1 MADRLE
7 RRNADADPIWE
18 ASSLAISEHRRRQ
31 LPEYEKLWAYYR
43 NPLELVGA
51 SGGVSAIGGSS
62 GPGSWYRQGQEVGLP
77 VRIKG
82 RGHGPVGAGNG
93 GRREVVVENDIGWR
107 VQTMVDFMFGH
118 PVRFESLA
126 SDAPMRALAEGVIE
140 RVWEASGGI
149 ALMQDMA
156 LLGHVFGHV
165 DLLLRVDESKLMGP
179 VGEAADAF
187 TIEPI
192 DPRRGVAM
200 VSHEDYRE
208 LDGYAVHAERE
219 IAVKGSER
227 SGRAG
232 NSASRA
238 GRLFGGRAL
247 RGGQGGRGGSPE
259 TKRSAVSE
267 VFTSGERRVYRDGVL
282 ASSERSGV
290 LADAVPVVHIQN
302 VSQPFEYGGIG
313 EVEPL
318 VSLQDELN
326 TRLSDRANRVTLQ
339 SFRMY
344 LAKGVESFDAANVG
358 PGMVWSTNNPDA
370 SISAFGG
377 DLYNPG
383 EESHIGEIREALD
396 KVSGVPPVAG
406 GVVRAKIGNLSSANA
421 LRVTLMGLIAKTERK
436 RVTYG
441 RGMERVCGLI
451 LRALDESGVIRIPE
465 SERGVRSVWPA
476 YAFES
481 ETDRLSAAAQ
491 KRELGVDETRVLGE
505 LGYDEADPGVV

>member
-7 RRNADADPIWE
+7 RRNADADPVWE
-18 ASSLAISEHRRRQ
+18 TSSLSISEHRRRK

-51 SGGVSAIGGSS
+51 SGGVHGVAAPS
-62 GPGSWYRQGQEVGLP
+62 GPGGWYRQGQEAGLP
-77 VRIKG
+77 VRIRG
-82 RGHGPVGAGNG
+82 RGYGLPGSVGS
-93 GRREVVVENDIGWR
+93 GRREVVIENDIGWR
-107 VQTMVDFMFGH
+107 VQTMVDFMFGR

-126 SDAPMRALAEGVIE
+126 SDEGTRALAEGVLE

-179 VGEAADAF
+179 IGEAADAF
-187 TIEPI
+187 TIEPV

-200 VSHEDYRE
+200 VSQEDYRR
-208 LDGYAVHAERE
+208 LDGYAVYAERE
-219 IAVKGSER
+219 VKRSER
-227 SGRAG
+227 RGAAG
-232 NSASRA
+232 SRA
-238 GRLFGGRAL
+238 GRLFGGRSFSGGAGD
-247 RGGQGGRGGSPE
+247 RGGLSGAE
-259 TKRSAVSE
+259 TRRSSVAE
-267 VFTSGERRVYRDGVL
+267 VFTPGERRVYRDGVL
-282 ASSERSGV
+282 ASVERFGV
-290 LADAVPVVHIQN
+290 LGDVVPVAHVQN

-318 VSLQDELN
+318 VGLQDELN

-344 LAKGVESFDAANVG
+344 LAKGVESFDAASVG

-383 EESHIGEIREALD
+383 EESHIGEIREAMD

-441 RGMERVCGLI
+441 RGMERICSLI
-451 LRALDESGVIRIPE
+451 LRALDEAGVARIPE
-465 SERGVRSVWPA
+465 SERGVRSVWPG

-481 ETDRLSAAAQ
+481 ESDRLFAAAQ
-491 KRELGVDETRVLGE
+491 KRELGVDQTRVLGE
-505 LGYDEADPGVV
+505 LGYDEVDPGVV

>member
-7 RRNADADPIWE
+7 RKNADADPVWE
-18 ASSLAISEHRRRQ
+18 MASLAISDHRERL

-51 SGGVSAIGGSS
+51 SGGVHGVTGAS
-62 GPGSWYRQGQEVGLP
+62 GPGGWYRQGQEAGLP
-77 VRIKG
+77 TRIRG
-82 RGHGPVGAGNG
+82 RGHGVIGSSEV
-93 GRREVVVENDIGWR
+93 GRREVVIENDIGWR
-107 VQTMVDFMFGH
+107 VQTMVDFMFGR

-126 SDAPMRALAEGVIE
+126 GDAATRELAEGVIE

-165 DLLLRVDESKLMGP
+165 DLLLRVDESKLAGP
-179 VGEAADAF
+179 IGEAADAF
-187 TIEPI
+187 RIEPV
-192 DPRRGVAM
+192 DPRRGAAV
-200 VSHEDYRE
+200 VSARDYRE
-208 LDGYAVHAERE
+208 LDGYVVHAERE
-219 IAVKGSER
+219 VAVKR
-227 SGRAG
+227 SRVD
-232 NSASRA
+232 ASRA
-238 GRLFGGRAL
+238 GRLFGGR
-247 RGGQGGRGGSPE
+247 GSRERSSTE
-259 TKRSAVSE
+259 TKRTAVSE
-267 VFTSGERRVYRDGVL
+267 VFTAGERRVYRDGVL
-282 ASSERSGV
+282 GLSERSSV
-290 LADAVPVVHIQN
+290 LAEVVPVVHVQN

-313 EVEPL
+313 EVGPL
-318 VSLQDELN
+318 VGLQDELN

-344 LAKGVESFDAANVG
+344 LAKGVESFDASSVG

-383 EESHIGEIREALD
+383 EESHIGEIREAMD

-441 RGMERVCGLI
+441 RGMERIGSLI
-451 LRALDESGVIRIPE
+451 LRALDEAGVARFRE
-465 SERGVRSVWPA
+465 SERGVRSVWPG

-481 ETDRLSAAAQ
+481 ESDRLEAAAQ